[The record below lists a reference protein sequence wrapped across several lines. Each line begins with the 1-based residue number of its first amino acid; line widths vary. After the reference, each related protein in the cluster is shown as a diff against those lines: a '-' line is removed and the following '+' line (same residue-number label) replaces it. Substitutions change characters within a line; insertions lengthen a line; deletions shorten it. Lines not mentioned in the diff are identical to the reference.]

1 MEVLTCPMRISPEQ
15 RQTIVQAARQQLGE
29 EAQVRLFGS
38 RVHDHLKGGDLDL
51 LVELPHLPADA
62 VWQATC
68 LEARLQQLLGE
79 QKIDVV
85 LAGPEN
91 ASWPIVREVRQTGI
105 TL

>member
-1 MEVLTCPMRISPEQ
+1 MRISPEQ
-15 RQTIVQAARQQLGE
+15 RQTIVQAVRQQLGGR
-29 EAQVRLFGS
+29 AQVRLFGS
-38 RVHDHLKGGDLDL
+38 RVHNHLRGGDLDL

-62 VWQATC
+62 VWQAAR

-91 ASWPIVREVRQTGI
+91 TSWPIVVEARQTGI
-105 TL
+105 PL